1 MSIRYS
7 RKSFEEYIVTEPGSN
22 EDERLSTSSDWVRV
36 PGEPFG
42 DPLDIRDPR
51 NVDETSPIE
60 GATHESLGVADVPA
74 HPASTPTSEDDT
86 DETDDEGGYEEP
98 SSTDTVQSGD
108 QVTVSKEKPADDE
121 YDLRHG

>member
-7 RKSFEEYIVTEPGSN
+7 RKSFEEYIVTEPGSH

-60 GATHESLGVADVPA
+60 GATHESLGVADAEPDA
-74 HPASTPTSEDDT
+74 ARTTGAEDDT
-86 DETDDEGGYEEP
+86 DETDEEGVHEEP
-98 SSTDTVQSGD
+98 DSSRAVQSGD
-108 QVTVSKEKPADDE
+108 QVTVSKEKPGDE